1 MPDIYDQE
9 LDGISEAED
18 TQEAKAEPKES
29 EVASKKVEESAAK
42 EPIKTTEDKG
52 VRLSEDEYAAFKSMQ
67 QKEVLKG
74 LESDF
79 KKKYPDFNMTKV
91 ADKILELDAQNPGV
105 AQMYFN
111 EVGLENIYLTHFKGK
126 SVETEDEFDVGRGAG
141 GGISMDERVARIN
154 DGSASY
160 EEKMA
165 FYNKFF

>member
-18 TQEAKAEPKES
+18 TQEAESASKSSESEPKKPS
-29 EVASKKVEESAAK
+29 EPVLKDGAK
-42 EPIKTTEDKG
+42 TSEDKG
-52 VRLSEDEYAAFKSMQ
+52 VKLSEDEYAAFKSMQ